1 MSFCRSIAVAA
12 AVQIVC
18 FPADSLAQ
26 VAQVAQERVDL
37 SVIEQI
43 REEGL
48 ERSQMDPMAQYLTD
62 VIGPRLTASPGIYR
76 AREWLSGKMREFG
89 LENVNIEA
97 YGEFGQGWS
106 REEFS
111 GRILTPYVQPL
122 HAQPA
127 AWTGS
132 TNGTV
137 TGPIVIVRADSAADL
152 EQYRG
157 QLANAWVLV
166 DSARDIDPEFE
177 QWDRRF
183 EVETLLTPVEQSQGQ
198 GRPQR
203 TAEMMRTMRERRQ
216 RMQAMQAAREDIFR
230 EEGVAGFLLRSSRK

>member
-1 MSFCRSIAVAA
+1 MSFRRLIVAGA
-12 AVQIVC
+12 AVFFLC
-18 FPADSLAQ
+18 DPAALLAQ
-26 VAQVAQERVDL
+26 VVAQEAVDL
-37 SVIEQI
+37 SVIDLI

-48 ERSQMDPMAQYLTD
+48 ERSQMDQMALYLTD
-62 VIGPRLTASPGIYR
+62 VIGPRLTASPGIHR
-76 AREWLSGKMREFG
+76 AREWLSGKMTEFG
-89 LENVNIEA
+89 LQNVNIEA

-106 REEFS
+106 REEYH

-132 TNGTV
+132 TQGTV
-137 TGPIVIVRADSAADL
+137 SGPVLIIKAETAADL

-157 QLANAWVLV
+157 QLANAWVLL
-166 DSARDIDPEFE
+166 DSAVDIDPEFE

-183 EVETLLTPVEQSQGQ
+183 DVETLMTPVEASGGQ

-203 TAEMMRTMRERRQ
+203 TPR
-216 RMQAMQAAREDIFR
+216 
-230 EEGVAGFLLRSSRK
+230 